1 MAKPTV
7 PQAKFINAILNHGG
21 DRVPGSKV
29 FGKREHRIT
38 IKTATI
44 DACKAREWVYREE
57 ISGVA
62 YWTVT
67 IAGERAVQP
76 TDPEPCLACEHPG
89 HPGVKCTRR
98 TPAALSNFAP
108 LCGCEAN

>member
-7 PQAKFINAILNHGG
+7 PQARFINAILKHGG

-29 FGKREHRIT
+29 FGKREHPIT
-38 IKTATI
+38 FKAETI
-44 DACKAREWVYREE
+44 AACKTREWVYREE
-57 ISGVA
+57 ISGIA

-67 IAGERAVQP
+67 IAGEHAVRP
-76 TDPEPCLACEHPG
+76 APAKPCIACEHAG
-89 HPGVKCTRR
+89 HPGQKCTRK
-98 TPAALSNFAP
+98 TPAALSNWAP